1 MIGFEEAFIYGKWL
15 FGKKFKRAT
24 ETSDGWLSFLDKDDK
39 SLGEEQT
46 WDEFEWEWK
55 RLMEKNDGFRKF
67 VESERKS
74 KALKCKR

>member
-15 FGKKFKRAT
+15 FGNKFKRAT
-24 ETSDGWLSFLDKDDK
+24 ETSDGWLFFLDKDDE

-55 RLMEKNDGFRKF
+55 RLMEKNDSFRKF
-67 VESERKS
+67 VESERKR
-74 KALKCKR
+74 KAIKRKR

>member
-15 FGKKFKRAT
+15 FGNKFKRAT
-24 ETSDGWLSFLDKDDK
+24 ETSDGRLSFLDKDDE

-74 KALKCKR
+74 KALKRKR

>member
-1 MIGFEEAFIYGKWL
+1 MIGFEEASIYGKWL

-24 ETSDGWLSFLDKDDK
+24 ETSDGWLFFLDKDDK

-55 RLMEKNDGFRKF
+55 RLMEKNDSFRKF

-74 KALKCKR
+74 KALKRKR